1 MTIARE
7 QEVEILRLHFAEGW
21 PPGTIST
28 QLGVHHE
35 AVERVLAQALA
46 PPISEPVEAPHLW
59 DPFVPFVRLTL
70 ERYPKLT
77 ASRLFHMVR
86 ARGYQ
91 GRSEGHFRRL
101 VAQVRPRPS
110 AEAFLRLST
119 LPGEQAQVDWAHCGR
134 LLVGRALR
142 FLMAFVMVLSWSRR
156 IFVRFFLDARMT
168 SFLTGHREGFE
179 AFGGV
184 PRVVL
189 YDNLKSA
196 VLERMGDAIRF
207 HPTLLD
213 LAAHHHYEPRP
224 VAVARGNEKG
234 RVERTIRYLRDAFLA
249 GREIRDLDTL
259 NAEAAAWTADEAQL
273 RRCPGQPDL
282 TVAQAFEAERP
293 RLLPLPGDVFPVAE
307 SLPGR
312 VGKTPYTRFDGN
324 DYSVPHDRVRRA
336 VTLWIDTARVR
347 VMDGMVVVAEH
358 VRSYDKGQ
366 TIETPEH
373 VAALVREKRAAA
385 RHRGQDRLRNVVP
398 RIVALLAAMAER
410 GQNMGTATAQ
420 LLRLLDLYGQDAL
433 ALAVD
438 EALERGVPHP
448 NAVRHA
454 LERRHHDLG
463 YSLPVVEIPVP
474 DSARNAHLDVK
485 PHDLEGY
492 DRLIHG
498 ADAPASEK
506 DQKP

>member
-1 MTIARE
+1 MMTRE

-21 PPGTIST
+21 PVGTIST

-35 AVERVLAQALA
+35 AVERVLARALQ
-46 PPISEPVEAPHLW
+46 PPSSEPVASSRQWAPFL
-59 DPFVPFVRLTL
+59 PFVRLTL
-70 ERYPKLT
+70 ERYPTLT

-134 LLVGRALR
+134 LQVGRATR

-156 IFVRFFLDARMT
+156 IFVRFYLDARMA
-168 SFLTGHREGFE
+168 SFLTGHVE
-179 AFGGV
+179 AFELFGGT
-184 PRVVL
+184 PRIVL

-207 HPTLLD
+207 HPTLLN
-213 LAAHHHYEPRP
+213 LAAHHRYEPRP

-234 RVERTIRYLRDAFLA
+234 RVERAIRYLRDAFLA

-259 NAEAAAWTADEAQL
+259 NAEATAWTAYEADL
-273 RRCPGQPDL
+273 RRCPGQRDL
-282 TVAQAFEAERP
+282 TVAQAFEVERV
-293 RLLPLPGDVFPVAE
+293 RLLPLPDDTFPVAE
-307 SLPGR
+307 PIPGR

-324 DYSVPHDRVRRA
+324 DYSVPHDHVRRP
-336 VTLWIDTARVR
+336 VTLWIDTRRVR
-347 VMDGMVVVAEH
+347 VMDGALVVAEH
-358 VRSYDKGQ
+358 ARSYDKGQ

-373 VAALVREKRAAA
+373 VAALVKEKRAAA
-385 RHRGQDRLRNVVP
+385 RHRAQDRLRNAVP
-398 RIVALLAAMAER
+398 RVIELLAAMAER
-410 GQNMGTATAQ
+410 GQNMGAATAQ
-420 LLRLLDLYGQDAL
+420 LLRLLDLYGQQAL
-433 ALAVD
+433 GVAVE
-438 EALERGVPHP
+438 EAMARGVPHP

-454 LERRHHDLG
+454 LERRHHDDG
-463 YSLPVVEIPVP
+463 QPLPVVEIRVP
-474 DSARNAHLDVK
+474 DRARHANLDVK
-485 PHDLEGY
+485 PHALESY
-492 DRLIHG
+492 DRLI
-498 ADAPASEK
+498 DATDNSKKGQEP
-506 DQKP
+506 